1 MPVCMGARLPT
12 CMHTCVRVCV
22 CMFVCLVSMYG
33 YTCQDMLVEI
43 EDNLVLSFHLV
54 CHRRQTQAIRL
65 GDKHIRPLSY
75 FYGPGVLVF
84 VFV

>member
-1 MPVCMGARLPT
+1 MGVQLPT

-43 EDNLVLSFHLV
+43 EGNLVLSFHLV
-54 CHRRQTQAIRL
+54 CHRCQTRVIRL
-65 GDKHIRPLSY
+65 GDKHICPLSY